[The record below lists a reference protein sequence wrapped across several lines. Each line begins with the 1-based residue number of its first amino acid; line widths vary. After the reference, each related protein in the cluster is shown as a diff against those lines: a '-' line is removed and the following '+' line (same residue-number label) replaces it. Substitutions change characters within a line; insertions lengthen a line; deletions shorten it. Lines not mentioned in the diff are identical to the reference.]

1 MPNLD
6 QLLNFIAI
14 AAWVLF
20 VIYTITVFMRSFVR
34 EGPMVALLRLVSTR
48 VLVPLLITISISLV
62 SASLV
67 FIDPTQ
73 VGVVISMVAPG
84 GVQPQPLRAGLHF
97 IIPILE
103 HEVKYPIAWQTYTMS
118 GAPTEGQ
125 AKGDDS
131 IRARTSN
138 GQEVRIDSSII
149 FRINQEQVVTLH
161 IDWQTRYIEDFVR
174 PVIRGLVRTQVSQF
188 TVQEVN
194 SSARKDLETTLE
206 RLLREKF
213 AAKGL
218 LVDQFLL
225 RDITFTDEYAT
236 AIEQK
241 QVALEGQDRAAHEAQ
256 QMRNLAE
263 GERDKT
269 ALIAQGRSQQLQ
281 IEAEGKAKAVLLEA
295 DAQAKALKLIGAALA
310 ENPNLLTYEYI
321 DKLSPNIRAM
331 LVPNNAPFILPL
343 PDLNQF
349 ASPTATL
356 TATKVL
362 STPVLP
368 KLAPQDDRGIR

>member
-1 MPNLD
+1 MLDLDKILNL
-6 QLLNFIAI
+6 LTI
-14 AAWVLF
+14 AAWLLFTAYTLTLF
-20 VIYTITVFMRSFVR
+20 VRSFMQ
-34 EGPMVALLRLVSTR
+34 EGPAIALLRLISSR
-48 VLVPLLITISISLV
+48 VLIPLLIAVCINLF

-73 VGVVISMVAPG
+73 VGVVISVIAPG
-84 GVQPQPLRAGLHF
+84 GVRPQPLRAGLHF

-103 HEVKYPIAWQTYTMS
+103 NEVKYPIFWQTYTMS

-125 AKGDDS
+125 QKGDDS

-149 FRINQEQVVTLH
+149 FRINPEQVVTLH
-161 IDWQTRYIEDFVR
+161 IDWQTRYVEDFVR
-174 PVIRGLVRTQVSQF
+174 TVIRGLVRTQVSQF

-206 RLLREKF
+206 RLLREEF
-213 AAKGL
+213 SAKGL
-218 LVDQFLL
+218 LVDQFVL
-225 RDITFTDEYAT
+225 RDITFTDQYA
-236 AIEQK
+236 AAVEEK

-263 GERDKT
+263 GQRDKM
-269 ALIAQGRSQQLQ
+269 AIEAQGRSQQYQL
-281 IEAEGKAKAVLLEA
+281 EAEGKAKAILIEA
-295 DAQAKALKLIGAALA
+295 DAQAKALKLIGESLA

-321 DKLSPNIRAM
+321 NKLSPSIRAM
-331 LVPNNAPFILPL
+331 LVPNNAPYFLPL

-349 ASPTATL
+349 AAPTATL
-356 TATKVL
+356 TTTQALTTTL
-362 STPVLP
+362 RP
-368 KLAPQDDRGIR
+368 

>member
-1 MPNLD
+1 MLDLD
-6 QLLNFIAI
+6 QLLRFIVI

-20 VIYTITVFMRSFVR
+20 TVYAVAVFVR
-34 EGPMVALLRLVSTR
+34 GFLHEGPAIALLRLISSR
-48 VLVPLLITISISLV
+48 VLVPLLLV
-62 SASLV
+62 IGLNLFSAALV

-73 VGVVISMVAPG
+73 VGVVISVVAPG

-118 GAPTEGQ
+118 GASTEGQ
-125 AKGDDS
+125 VKGDDS

-225 RDITFTDEYAT
+225 RDITFSDEYAA

-241 QVALEGQDRAAHEAQ
+241 QVALEGQDRTAHEAQ

-269 ALIAQGRSQQLQ
+269 TIIAQGRSQQFQL
-281 IEAEGKAKAVLLEA
+281 EAEGKAKATLTEA

-310 ENPNLLTYEYI
+310 QNPNLLTYE
-321 DKLSPNIRAM
+321 
-331 LVPNNAPFILPL
+331 
-343 PDLNQF
+343 
-349 ASPTATL
+349 
-356 TATKVL
+356 
-362 STPVLP
+362 
-368 KLAPQDDRGIR
+368 